1 METIIRTF
9 AHELRNPLTT
19 LYSTVQFIEFQHPE
33 VKNFKYWG
41 NLAIDIEYMEKL
53 IADLSAFAKAEHKE
67 ADSFSLHT
75 LLEQVSLSFAAK
87 IAMSDVK
94 YTSKISP
101 SLPQII
107 GERIKLQEVF
117 FNLLKNAYEAALP
130 NQSIFLDAEADE
142 TTVTIRIRD
151 TGCGISPEL
160 LPTIFEPFV
169 TTKESGTGLG
179 LAICNQII
187 KAHGGTI
194 SVESTIDVGTCFSV
208 SLPIQALPESH

>member
-9 AHELRNPLTT
+9 THELRNPLTT

-53 IADLSAFAKAEHKE
+53 IANLSAFAKTDCKE
-67 ADSFSLHT
+67 RDSFSLHT

-87 IAMSDVK
+87 IAMSGVK

-107 GERIKLQEVF
+107 GERTKLQEVF

-130 NQSIFLDAEADE
+130 DHSIFLDAEADK
-142 TTVTIRIRD
+142 TSVTIRIRD

-169 TTKESGTGLG
+169 TTKENGTGIG
-179 LAICNQII
+179 LALCNQIV

-194 SVESTIDVGTCFSV
+194 SAESTIGSGTCFSV
-208 SLPIQALPESH
+208 SLPIQALSENH

>member
-41 NLAIDIEYMEKL
+41 NLVIDIEYMEKL
-53 IADLSAFAKAEHKE
+53 IADFSAFAKAERKE

-107 GERIKLQEVF
+107 GERTKLQEVF

-130 NQSIFLDAEADE
+130 NQSIFLDAESDE

-179 LAICNQII
+179 LAICKQII

-194 SVESTIDVGTCFSV
+194 SVESTIGAGTCFSV
-208 SLPIQALPESH
+208 SLPIQALPETH